1 MTQATDYT
9 KLTLSDTENTSNG
22 ELTFVM
28 EDKESEQKEQKSMWT
43 QCKKFA
49 VDKKR
54 FFNKLQNLN
63 RREIAGIAAATVL
76 VSVVVFFVMSE
87 VRSREAHNSLKETI
101 VKANATQ
108 AIEND
113 AMRLKMIDLREHQKQ
128 TDAKYERM
136 LLMVTKLKQQQN
148 STVMNL
154 TMHIDK
160 SIDSLDQKL
169 TEIHNSTRAKVSEL
183 SKQMELALDAVGE
196 KIQKQTDAK
205 FELLINEIKQQ
216 QNSTVMNLTMH
227 INKLIDSLD
236 QKLTETHNN
245 TEAKVSEL
253 STKSKQMELTL
264 TSAKDKIQSLTT
276 GFKELK
282 VKTRENSV
290 LLQELK
296 TQMANDEARLEAIVK
311 RVDKLKSEKSVTDK
325 ELRKNIDD
333 LSKKVSR
340 TKQNTKDIYDRIEK
354 LNKQN
359 THFAT
364 SIDSQN
370 REIETIKAKIES
382 QGKRLDYHDRKVTQ
396 IEGKQV
402 SLTEQTNAH
411 DQRFNRL
418 LESVRSSGSRDIGST
433 FIIALFT
440 SCCLL
445 LTKYFDL

>member
-9 KLTLSDTENTSNG
+9 KLTLSDRENTSNG
-22 ELTFVM
+22 ELDRVTFVM
-28 EDKESEQKEQKSMWT
+28 EDKGSEQKEQKSKW
-43 QCKKFA
+43 KKFA
-49 VDKKR
+49 LDKVHNLKR
-54 FFNKLQNLN
+54 
-63 RREIAGIAAATVL
+63 AGIAIVL
-76 VSVVVFFVMSE
+76 GLGFILLIVRSE
-87 VRSREAHNSLKETI
+87 VSSHEAHVSLKETI
-101 VKANATQ
+101 VKANTTQ

-113 AMRLKMIDLREHQKQ
+113 AMRLEMEALREHQKQ
-128 TDAKYERM
+128 TDVKYERM
-136 LLMVTKLKQQQN
+136 LLMVTELKQQQN

-160 SIDSLDQKL
+160 SINSLDQKL

-183 SKQMELALDAVGE
+183 SKQMELALAAVEE

-227 INKLIDSLD
+227 IDKLIDSLD
-236 QKLTETHNN
+236 QKLTETHNK
-245 TEAKVSEL
+245 TEAKVSKL

-325 ELRKNIDD
+325 ELIRKNIND

-340 TKQNTKDIYDRIEK
+340 TEQNTKDIYDRIEK

-370 REIETIKAKIES
+370 REINTIRAKIES

-418 LESVRSSGSRDIGST
+418 LESVRSSGSRDTGST

-440 SCCLL
+440 SCWL